1 MKEIKFD
8 EGKKF
13 VDNLD
18 TCPFCGGKAVFIS
31 SCGSMTV
38 NRETMIKFEIK
49 CNRCGIHPPGA
60 NGIIFIRLTESGDLI
75 IKTDERKAAAAKWN
89 KRADNV

>member
-18 TCPFCGGKAVFIS
+18 TCPFCGGKAVFIPS
-31 SCGSMTV
+31 YGSITV
-38 NRETMIKFEIK
+38 DRETMIKFEIK
-49 CNRCGIHPPGA
+49 CNKCGIHPPGA
-60 NGIIFIRLTESGDLI
+60 NGIIFIRFTKSGDLI